1 MLELFKEEWIRC
13 SEILKP
19 QKFESERP
27 SGISANEWK
36 LMKKR
41 FAFKR
46 LNESKTAYN
55 KLSEIVLKTFY
66 TRMEKLLGRKE
77 IPSPSDPNTARKI
90 VEILRTIVPDDP
102 ELQFTLLVKSIDSYL
117 HLYQELDGDGV
128 FSPSLFGYFKTMRKN
143 PVLNELL

>member
-1 MLELFKEEWIRC
+1 VLELFKEEWIRC
-13 SEILKP
+13 SEVLKP
-19 QKFESERP
+19 QKFVSERP
-27 SGISANEWK
+27 TGVSTDEWK

-66 TRMEKLLGRKE
+66 TRMEKLLGKKE
-77 IPSPSDPNTARKI
+77 IPSPSDPDTARKI
-90 VEILRTIVPDDP
+90 VEILRTVVPDDP

-117 HLYQELDGDGV
+117 HLYQELNGDSV
-128 FSPSLFGYFKTMRKN
+128 FSPSLFGYLKTLKKN
-143 PVLNELL
+143 PVMNEWL

>member
-1 MLELFKEEWIRC
+1 VLELFKEEWVRC
-13 SEILKP
+13 SEVLKP

-27 SGISANEWK
+27 SGISKDEWK

-102 ELQFTLLVKSIDSYL
+102 EFQFTLLVKSIDSYL
-117 HLYQELDGDGV
+117 HLYQELDGD
-128 FSPSLFGYFKTMRKN
+128 SPSLFGYFKTMRKN
-143 PVLNELL
+143 PVLNEWL